1 MEGQMSGL
9 PAAWLAELDDQVAL
23 LHDPDGRAAVLEAMA
38 FAGHRRG
45 GVATEQRPE
54 MLEFVEA
61 GRLWGLVEG
70 EARM

>member
-1 MEGQMSGL
+1 MESQMLGL

-23 LHDPDGRAAVLEAMA
+23 VHDPDGRAAVLEAMA

-45 GVATEQRPE
+45 EVSAEQLSE

-70 EARM
+70 ETRM